1 MRVRVSETPEIPL
14 PEQFLTMRRLAGRDQ
29 NNAEISVTWVKIWGR
44 HRKMRSD
51 NTTRVYYFLEG
62 TGEFKLGDGEPFA
75 IGKDDLVTIPRGTPY
90 EFTGHMTYLVM
101 NGPAHMRGDDIVME

>member
-14 PEQFLTMRRLAGRDQ
+14 PEQSLTMKRLANRDQ
-29 NNAEISVTWVKIWGR
+29 HGPDISVTWVKIWGH

-62 TGEFKLGDGEPFA
+62 TGEFKLGDGEPFT
-75 IGKDDLVTIPRGTPY
+75 IQKDDLVVIPRGTPY

-101 NGPAHMRGDDIVME
+101 NGPAHVRGDDIVME